1 MAGLSIKENGLQF
14 VWLCL
19 QNYWGSCL
27 FLLFFAAGILWSL
40 FCHRKQEARIFL
52 GYAVFLILTAY
63 NPFLVSY
70 LVPKI
75 DFENEYY
82 RLFWI
87 LPVLPGVAYYAVR
100 LIFALKKRWTKI
112 LLTLVFCVVLA
123 AAGTPLQGVVQNF
136 ALAEN
141 IYKVPNDLRA
151 VCDVIHE
158 DYGKEQP
165 RVIFDGSLNSV
176 AASMTLPCSWFCTGT
191 RFSIGQAAPSSMEW
205 TRTVPG
211 TIARRRLWM
220 SSIITNRWNSRIF
233 CRHLQEPTPITW
245 WFLSPLAVTSI
256 SARPAVSRWHRPKP
270 ISSILLTGRVPD
282 GSCSDSILS
291 VPKDR
296 MVLSSKNT
304 RPCFPAKPRILIFMK
319 ILFNSCHCAAVYA
332 LFLSAGLCTAPEPS
346 GFHRIS

>member
-176 AASMTLPCSWFCTGT
+176 ARQYDPSLQLVLHRNAVLYRAGSTVIDGMDEDSSWYHRQKTLMDVLYYNEPVELSDFLQALTGT
-191 RFSIGQAAPSSMEW
+191 HTDYLVVPLSFGSHEYLRQAGCEPVAQTEAYIVYSFDWQS
-205 TRTVPG
+205 
-211 TIARRRLWM
+211 ARRQ
-220 SSIITNRWNSRIF
+220 
-233 CRHLQEPTPITW
+233 LQ
-245 WFLSPLAVTSI
+245 
-256 SARPAVSRWHRPKP
+256 
-270 ISSILLTGRVPD
+270 
-282 GSCSDSILS
+282 
-291 VPKDR
+291 
-296 MVLSSKNT
+296 
-304 RPCFPAKPRILIFMK
+304 
-319 ILFNSCHCAAVYA
+319 
-332 LFLSAGLCTAPEPS
+332 
-346 GFHRIS
+346 